1 MRTTRDHQLTALAAD
16 LGVTITEHT
25 GGPKGLYVHDARTIS
40 IRDDLGHVRYRCT
53 LAHELGHAVR
63 GDTPT
68 GDAWSDTRM
77 ERAADQIAAQ
87 LLISPAEY
95 AAAEA
100 IYGPHPA
107 AIAQEL
113 GVTRHLLDV
122 WCEYT
127 RRQSRIASR

>member
-1 MRTTRDHQLTALAAD
+1 MRTTRDHQLTALAAE

-25 GGPKGLYVHDARTIS
+25 GGPKGLYHHESRTIS
-40 IRDDLGHVRYRCT
+40 IRDDLGHVRHRCT
-53 LAHELGHAVR
+53 LAHELGHAIR
-63 GDTPT
+63 GDTLT
-68 GDAWSDTRM
+68 GVEWADARA

-87 LLISPAEY
+87 LLISPTEY

-113 GVTRHLLDV
+113 AVTRHLLDV
-122 WCEYT
+122 WREYT